1 MSKIWQDKYKSF
13 TLTMFLH
20 KGYMSIYTYPH
31 NIGYDPDH
39 EQTKWHILWLGTL
52 LFYKLRDFRMHIYTL
67 VFKYN

>member
-39 EQTKWHILWLGTL
+39 EQTK
-52 LFYKLRDFRMHIYTL
+52 
-67 VFKYN
+67 